1 MILKKLHARKHC
13 TSMSNG
19 FGKSGMS
26 MHVSCVILK
35 DPTNHSE
42 GEECQSLKKMHT
54 HNIHWQSKSR
64 CWSSVGYL
72 LVSIK
77 ASKKQFSRYKLHHW

>member
-1 MILKKLHARKHC
+1 MKKLHARKHC
-13 TSMSNG
+13 ASMSNG

-35 DPTNHSE
+35 DPTNHTE

-54 HNIHWQSKSR
+54 HNIH
-64 CWSSVGYL
+64 
-72 LVSIK
+72 
-77 ASKKQFSRYKLHHW
+77 